1 MVEMALAL
9 LLSELAIFSELGGEV
24 IVGFLLVCVAVAR
37 IVVPGGIGVTRV
49 AGVVF
54 IVVVVVVVVV
64 VFIFIGVGSSG
75 VAGVGA
81 LALIIRA
88 LRLQSGWGLSVRG

>member
-1 MVEMALAL
+1 MPLAF
-9 LLSELAIFSELGGEV
+9 LLSELDIFSELGGE
-24 IVGFLLVCVAVAR
+24 IGVGFLLVGIAVAR
-37 IVVPGGIGVTRV
+37 IVVSSGVGVTSV

-54 IVVVVVVVVV
+54 IVAV
-64 VFIFIGVGSSG
+64 VFVFIRVGSG
-75 VAGVGA
+75 CVAGVGA

>member
-37 IVVPGGIGVTRV
+37 IVVPGGIGVTGV

-54 IVVVVVVVVV
+54 IVVVV